1 MNRNNRYIY
10 KTIRFSICTLLMML
24 FSSCASQK
32 VENQSLMII
41 NGMFFHEKPEQ
52 LPAEIVVM
60 ASLIKDSVW
69 GDIHIHTYPKELS
82 EAAKK
87 YAIPVEK
94 IKNGEDILK
103 RASNA
108 PKFPT
113 VRHEYA
119 MNLTIGDTFPDFT
132 LYDVKGR
139 QWSNKELKGKK
150 VVINFWFT
158 GCRPCIKEM
167 PELGRWV
174 RKHRDVIFLAVTFE
188 SAEKIKD
195 IVKENKFRFHQ
206 LVDDES
212 LIGQVGVNS
221 FPCTLVLD
229 EEGKVAHIEV
239 GTTPVQ
245 RENILKA
252 LE

>member
-1 MNRNNRYIY
+1 MKRSSRNMNM
-10 KTIRFSICTLLMML
+10 IRQLSICTLLLM

-52 LPAEIVVM
+52 IPAGIVVM
-60 ASLIKDSVW
+60 TSLIKDSVW
-69 GDIHIHTYPKELS
+69 GDIPVHTYPRELS

-108 PKFPT
+108 PKFPSVKQKST
-113 VRHEYA
+113 TY
-119 MNLTIGDTFPDFT
+119 LGIGDSLPDFM
-132 LYDVKGR
+132 LYDIKGR
-139 QWSNKELKGKK
+139 QWSNKDLKGKK

-158 GCRPCIKEM
+158 GCGPCIKEM

-212 LIGQVGVNS
+212 LIGQVGVSS

-229 EEGKVAHIEV
+229 EDGKVAHIEV